1 MTDTVRALADT
12 YNIDFRE
19 AINAANTLMTQFGIN
34 GEEAINLIKDGMQ
47 GMIIGDGG
55 KLLTMIQQY
64 APAFRDAGISASQLV
79 AVIHNTEGGI
89 FTDENMNAIV
99 QAIKNIRL
107 MKDTTKDALRSIGI
121 DGDAMAKQ
129 LNDGT
134 ITLKEFLSIYRENYK
149 PENNFLLQIGLNDWV
164 WFKSHLKDSVY
175 LNKTSEL
182 EKYEFMFTKIKGIR
196 QDADPGVVVNFIKSI
211 YAMYQNRDTLFEES
225 LQTNVDLIFDSIYR
239 YLKEEC

>member
-1 MTDTVRALADT
+1 MAGGFTEEQRNIIRAELIASGYELSVKCGIKKMTVAMVA
-12 YNIDFRE
+12 
-19 AINAANTLMTQFGIN
+19 NAA
-34 GEEAINLIKDGMQ
+34 K
-47 GMIIGDGG
+47 
-55 KLLTMIQQY
+55 
-64 APAFRDAGISASQLV
+64 V
-79 AVIHNTEGGI
+79 AVGSFYNFFDSKESFVIALME
-89 FTDENMNAIV
+89 EYEKNA
-99 QAIKNIRL
+99 
-107 MKDTTKDALRSIGI
+107 MKQMSEHF
-121 DGDAMAKQ
+121 
-129 LNDGT
+129 LNEGT

>member
-1 MTDTVRALADT
+1 MAGGFTEEQRNIIRAELIASGYELSVKCGIKKMTVAMVA
-12 YNIDFRE
+12 
-19 AINAANTLMTQFGIN
+19 NAA
-34 GEEAINLIKDGMQ
+34 K
-47 GMIIGDGG
+47 
-55 KLLTMIQQY
+55 
-64 APAFRDAGISASQLV
+64 V
-79 AVIHNTEGGI
+79 AVGSFYNFFDSKESFVIALME
-89 FTDENMNAIV
+89 EYEKNA
-99 QAIKNIRL
+99 
-107 MKDTTKDALRSIGI
+107 MKQMSEHF
-121 DGDAMAKQ
+121 

-211 YAMYQNRDTLFEES
+211 YAMYQNKDTLFEES

>member
-1 MTDTVRALADT
+1 MAGGFTEEQKNIIRAKLIAAGYELSRKCGIKKMTAAMVA
-12 YNIDFRE
+12 
-19 AINAANTLMTQFGIN
+19 NAA
-34 GEEAINLIKDGMQ
+34 K
-47 GMIIGDGG
+47 
-55 KLLTMIQQY
+55 
-64 APAFRDAGISASQLV
+64 V
-79 AVIHNTEGGI
+79 AVGSFYNFFDSKESFVIALME
-89 FTDENMNAIV
+89 EYEKNA
-99 QAIKNIRL
+99 
-107 MKDTTKDALRSIGI
+107 MKQMSEHF
-121 DGDAMAKQ
+121 

>member
-1 MTDTVRALADT
+1 MAGGFTEEQRNIIRAELIASGYELSVKCGIKKMTVAMVA
-12 YNIDFRE
+12 
-19 AINAANTLMTQFGIN
+19 NAA
-34 GEEAINLIKDGMQ
+34 K
-47 GMIIGDGG
+47 
-55 KLLTMIQQY
+55 
-64 APAFRDAGISASQLV
+64 V
-79 AVIHNTEGGI
+79 AVGSFYNFFDSKESFVIALME
-89 FTDENMNAIV
+89 EYEKNA
-99 QAIKNIRL
+99 
-107 MKDTTKDALRSIGI
+107 MKQMSEHFS
-121 DGDAMAKQ
+121 
-129 LNDGT
+129 NDGT
-134 ITLKEFLSIYRENYK
+134 ITLKEFLSIYRDNYK

-164 WFKSHLKDSVY
+164 WIKYHLKDSVY

>member
-1 MTDTVRALADT
+1 MAGGFTEEQKTIIRAKLIAAGYELSRKCGIKKMTVAMVA
-12 YNIDFRE
+12 
-19 AINAANTLMTQFGIN
+19 NAA
-34 GEEAINLIKDGMQ
+34 K
-47 GMIIGDGG
+47 
-55 KLLTMIQQY
+55 
-64 APAFRDAGISASQLV
+64 V
-79 AVIHNTEGGI
+79 AVGSFYNFFDSKESFVIALMVEY
-89 FTDENMNAIV
+89 EKNA
-99 QAIKNIRL
+99 
-107 MKDTTKDALRSIGI
+107 MKQMSEHF
-121 DGDAMAKQ
+121 
-129 LNDGT
+129 LNEGT